1 MNSINALERYVK
13 AEYPAARVELAPPV
27 HSDGLWSLEV
37 DLSEKH
43 FTVEWSVSAGF
54 GFSSA
59 SDQNFG
65 EGVDE
70 TLRTLD
76 DAKRRVD
83 QLLTTD
89 EQTAP
94 PLPVLLSRL
103 RERFG
108 LTQQELASKLGIRQA
123 TVSGIERRQDIQLST
138 LQRVVEAL
146 GGKLE
151 IIGVFSGVRYRVDS
165 GLSARPSEEV
175 TPPLACADGVRQ
187 GDCEPSETSARKEPK
202 GGGVRFASLEQHH
215 QLEPSERIAQLVRK
229 HGFFAECA

>member
-1 MNSINALERYVK
+1 MNSINALTRYVR
-13 AEYPAARVELAPPV
+13 AEYPAASVALAPPL
-27 HSDGLWSLEV
+27 HNDGLWSLEV

-43 FTVEWSVSAGF
+43 FTVEWSAAAGF

-59 SDQNFG
+59 GDENFG

-70 TLRTLD
+70 TFRTLGQ
-76 DAKRRVD
+76 AKRRVD

-94 PLPVLLSRL
+94 PSPVLLSRL

-108 LTQQELASKLGIRQA
+108 LTQQELASKLGVRQA
-123 TVSGIERRQDIQLST
+123 TLSGIERRQDIQLST

-151 IIGVFSGVRYRVDS
+151 IIAVFSGVRYRVDS
-165 GLSARPSEEV
+165 GLPARPSEEV
-175 TPPLACADGVRQ
+175 APFGCADGIRR
-187 GDCEPSETSARKEPK
+187 GDCEPSETSVRKEPK
-202 GGGVRFASLEQHH
+202 GEG
-215 QLEPSERIAQLVRK
+215 
-229 HGFFAECA
+229 